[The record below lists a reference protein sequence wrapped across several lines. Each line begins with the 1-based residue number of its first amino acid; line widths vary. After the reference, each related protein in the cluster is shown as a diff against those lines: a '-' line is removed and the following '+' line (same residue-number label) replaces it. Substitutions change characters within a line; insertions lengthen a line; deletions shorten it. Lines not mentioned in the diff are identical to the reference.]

1 MNLQELGT
9 STELKNDINVTP
21 LVDVMLVML
30 IIFMIVTPLLQKG
43 VGVSLPKAANVQPVS
58 ENASEILLLTL
69 TADGRAYLGPD
80 EVARGNL
87 DKALRAAYAAN
98 PGRQFQIKGDQ
109 NLPYREV
116 KRVIQAAREAG
127 FPEAALVAEEL
138 KDKEHA
144 SVAEK

>member
-1 MNLQELGT
+1 MNTQELGT
-9 STELKNDINVTP
+9 ATELKNDINVTP

-43 VGVSLPKAANVQPVS
+43 VGVSLPKATNVHPVS
-58 ENASEILLLTL
+58 EDQNEIILLTM
-69 TADGRAYLGPD
+69 TSDGRAYLGAD
-80 EVARGNL
+80 EV
-87 DKALRAAYAAN
+87 DKGSIDKSLRAAYAAN

-109 NLPYREV
+109 NLPFREV

-138 KDKEHA
+138 KNKNA
-144 SVAEK
+144 TTAEK